1 MTGPR
6 IGISAFGVTADGK
19 AVQKITLGSGSL
31 TASLLTW
38 GSVLQSV
45 RLDGIG
51 HDLTLG
57 SDRLADY
64 EGDMRYHG
72 SLIGPVV
79 NRIRGASARLDGKA
93 LRFDAN
99 QDGRHTLHS
108 GAAGT
113 HLKVWRL
120 AEATDMACT
129 LTLTLPDCEGGF
141 PGNRRVTARWTVER
155 PATLRLE
162 VWVTTD
168 APTPVNFANHSYWN
182 LDGSESW
189 AGHRLKVAANEY
201 LPATPEFLPEGA
213 IASVKGTDLDLRR
226 GKLVAPGSPPFDTCF
241 VLGRTRE
248 TLRDV
253 LWLDGLSGVGMT
265 VSTTEPG
272 IQVYDGRN
280 AIRPGHAAYEGLAI
294 EAQFWPDA
302 PTHPDFPSIILRP
315 GERYAQV
322 TEWRFK
328 A

>member
-1 MTGPR
+1 MTGPH
-6 IGISAFGVTADGK
+6 IGISAFGVTSEGQ

-45 RLDGIG
+45 RLDGVDR
-51 HDLTLG
+51 DLTLG
-57 SDRLADY
+57 SDSLADY
-64 EGDMRYHG
+64 EGEMRHHG

-79 NRIRGASARLDGKA
+79 NRIRGASARLEGRA

-99 QDGRHTLHS
+99 QDGRHVLHS
-108 GAAGT
+108 GSAGT

-120 AEATDMACT
+120 AEATDTACT
-129 LTLTLPDCEGGF
+129 LTLTLPDGEGGF

-162 VWVTTD
+162 VWATTD
-168 APTPVNFANHSYWN
+168 APTFINFANHSYWN
-182 LDGSESW
+182 LDGTETW
-189 AGHRLKVAANEY
+189 AGHRLKVAASDY
-201 LPATPEFLPEGA
+201 LPTTAEFVPTGEVAT
-213 IASVKGTDLDLRR
+213 VKSTDMDMRR
-226 GKLVAPGSPPFDTCF
+226 GKLISPGSPPLDNCF

-280 AIRPGHAAYEGLAI
+280 AIRPGHGAYEGIAI
-294 EAQFWPDA
+294 EAQNWPDS
-302 PTHPDFPSIILRP
+302 PTHADFPSIVLSP
-315 GERYAQV
+315 GETYAQV
-322 TEWRFK
+322 TEWRFR